1 MLICKNVVVNGRRT
15 SMRLDEEAW
24 LSLKEICQRE
34 KMNLHQLCS
43 KIDTEKGNL
52 GLSCAVRSF
61 ALTYLRRLL
70 QQYQDDHMIKPV
82 QR

>member
-15 SMRLDEEAW
+15 SMRLDTEAW
-24 LSLKEICQRE
+24 LSLKDICQRE
-34 KMNLHQLCS
+34 NITLHQLCS

-61 ALTYLRRLL
+61 VLTYLRHLL
-70 QQYQDDHMIKPV
+70 QRYQNIRPV
-82 QR
+82 RE